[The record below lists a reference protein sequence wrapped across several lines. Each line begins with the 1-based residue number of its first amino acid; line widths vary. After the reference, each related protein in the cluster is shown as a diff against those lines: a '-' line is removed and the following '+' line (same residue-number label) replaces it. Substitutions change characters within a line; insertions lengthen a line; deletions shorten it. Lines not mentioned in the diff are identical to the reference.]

1 MATIRVIKDGNFT
14 VMSNVH
20 LQDTRLSLKAVGL
33 LSKLLSLKDDWE
45 YSVEGL
51 TRICKE
57 GKDAITAAL
66 KELEAC
72 GYLTRRQTH
81 DAGGKLS
88 GMEYL
93 IYEKPQ
99 GEFTVDGKP
108 ANGEPLTDY
117 PSTEKPSTEK
127 PLTENPPQLNTK
139 ILNTKIPPI
148 VPQTGDGE
156 SEKGKSEVKVLP
168 ERFRALWEYYPHDKR
183 GNKAKAVRA
192 WNRLKPTPAL
202 VDTISRAMKT
212 QFASE
217 DWKRGVGVPHVST
230 YLNSR
235 YWEDAADLTPAMP
248 PTADGW
254 APDPE
259 VY

>member
-1 MATIRVIKDGNFT
+1 MATIRVIKDKNFT

-20 LQDTRLSLKAVGL
+20 LHDTRLSLKAVGL

-93 IYEKPQ
+93 IYETPQ
-99 GEFTVDGKP
+99 EVTVDGLSV
-108 ANGEPLTDY
+108 NGSPLTDY
-117 PSTEKPSTEK
+117 PSTGKPSTEK

-139 ILNTKIPPI
+139 QVNTNIPPI

-156 SEKGKSEVKVLP
+156 SEKCGKTEVKVLP
-168 ERFRALWEYYPHDKR
+168 ERFNALWEYYPHDKR

-202 VDTISRAMKT
+202 VDTISRAMKK
-212 QFASE
+212 QFDSE
-217 DWKRGVGVPHVST
+217 DWRRGIGIPHVST

-259 VY
+259 VC

>member
-1 MATIRVIKDGNFT
+1 MATIRVIKDSNFT

-33 LSKLLSLKDDWE
+33 LSKLLSLKDDWK

-51 TRICKE
+51 TQICKE

-72 GYLTRRQTH
+72 GYLVRKQTH

-99 GEFTVDGKP
+99 EVTVDGKP

-117 PSTEKPSTEK
+117 PSTEKP
-127 PLTENPPQLNTK
+127 LTENPPQLNTK
-139 ILNTKIPPI
+139 QVNTNIPPI
-148 VPQTGDGE
+148 VPQTGGGE

-168 ERFRALWEYYPHDKR
+168 ERFKALWEYYPHDKR

-235 YWEDAADLTPAMP
+235 YWEDAADLTVPMP